1 MNTYDV
7 FVEVVKQKSF
17 SAAAKKL
24 HRSPSAISKQIG
36 LLEQKLNVKLV
47 DRTTRS
53 LAVTEAGQIYYER
66 CLDILARMQE
76 AEAELKDLS
85 DEPSG
90 TINITWPPM
99 LSFSKASKV
108 LSDFTYKY
116 PKIRVNLKVDSSILN
131 LTDDNI
137 DIAFRSGALPDS
149 QMIATPL
156 FSMQPIFC
164 ATPGAIAHFGFPETV
179 GDLARFPL
187 ISQNNIEIHKKA
199 RAIHP
204 DFKDLVMLEHHTT
217 NDLVTNMELMRQGM
231 GTTVVFK
238 HMVEKELEQG
248 SLVKVIPNVDIP
260 SVPVHLLYQNL
271 NYMPKKMRYFI
282 DAFKAAFSAKVL

>member
-1 MNTYDV
+1 MNNYDV

-36 LLEQKLNVKLV
+36 LLEHKLNVKLV

-53 LAVTEAGQIYYER
+53 LAVTEAGQTYYKH
-66 CLDILARMQE
+66 CLDISARMQE

-90 TINITWPPM
+90 SINITWPPM
-99 LSFSKASKV
+99 ISFSSVTKV
-108 LSDFTYKY
+108 LSNFTYKY
-116 PKIRVNLKVDSSILN
+116 PKIHVNLSVDSNILN

-149 QMIATPL
+149 QMIATTL

-164 ATPGAIAHFGFPETV
+164 ATPAAVERFGFPETV
-179 GDLARFPL
+179 DDLTKFPM
-187 ISQNNIEIHKKA
+187 ITQNNIEIQKKA
-199 RAIHP
+199 RALHP
-204 DFKDLVMLEHHTT
+204 DFKDLIMLEHHTT
-217 NDLVTNMELMRQGM
+217 NDLATNLELMKQGM

-238 HMVEKELEQG
+238 HMIEKQLEQG
-248 SLVKVIPNVDIP
+248 SLIQVIPKVDIP

-271 NYMPKKMRYFI
+271 SYMPKKIRYFI
-282 DAFKAAFSAKVL
+282 DFFKAAFKVEER